1 MSKDQLKVYRLA
13 LKVIDGS
20 LKVKDFAL
28 LAGLYE
34 RQAFRKN

>member
-1 MSKDQLKVYRLA
+1 MKNGVVMSKEQLKVYRLA

-28 LAGLYE
+28 QMYLE
-34 RQAFRKN
+34 I